1 MNRFFEV
8 GVRYA
13 KTLPNGSMRKVSE
26 AYLLDAV
33 SFTEAEQR
41 VTRQMQPYHEDFQV
55 VSEKIADYED
65 IVTATDDDADKYY
78 KIKHNLITLDEKTM
92 QEKRQSQY
100 IIIQAAS
107 VDDARERYKQ
117 HIKRWACDVVLEA
130 VSETKY
136 MDYFPYKL

>member
-78 KIKHNLITLDEKTM
+78 KIKHNLITIDEKTM
-92 QEKRQSQY
+92 QEKRQPQY

-117 HIKRWACDVVLEA
+117 HVKGWACDAVLEA